1 MTNLPQSVATLSA
14 LSFLILCTVGC
25 SASSRPILYPN
36 SHLSAQTKSQVD
48 TDVDDCMVLADSYVK
63 DPSKYQE
70 LAKTGITAGAIGAGA
85 GALGGVIVGSS
96 VGRATGAGAAVGA
109 VVAIANEL
117 IHKGDRSPSYQSFV
131 NHCLTKKGYEV
142 TGWN

>member
-1 MTNLPQSVATLSA
+1 MTARSSSMAKLSTLCATLLISA
-14 LSFLILCTVGC
+14 C
-25 SASSRPILYPN
+25 SASSKPVLYPN
-36 SHLSAQTKSQVD
+36 DYLTAQSKSQVD
-48 TDVDDCMVLADSYVK
+48 ADINDCMTLADSYVK
-63 DPSKYQE
+63 DPGKYQD

-96 VGRATGAGAAVGA
+96 VGRATGAGAAIGA

-117 IHKGDRSPSYQSFV
+117 INKGDRSPSYQSFV
-131 NHCLTKKGYEV
+131 SHCLSKKGYAV